1 MANKERR
8 LSARKD
14 CVVQLRFRIARNE
27 LEVNP
32 RPPLHTSDAT
42 DATDNPKTAR
52 NVAVRAPA
60 YLGTLEGESVNLSER
75 GIYFRSRERLSIG
88 EPIELYFTLPR
99 ELTGR
104 YIEHVRCSA
113 RVVHV
118 EPVVDLEGMI
128 GAGAAV
134 ERFEPMSAAH
144 DWGN

>member
-1 MANKERR
+1 MTNKERR
-8 LSARKD
+8 LSPRKG
-14 CVVQLRFRIARNE
+14 CVVQLRFRIASNE
-27 LEVNP
+27 FEISQRSADTTGVT
-32 RPPLHTSDAT
+32 RD
-42 DATDNPKTAR
+42 
-52 NVAVRAPA
+52 VAVRAPA

-75 GIYFRSRERLSIG
+75 GIYFRSRERLCIG
-88 EPIELYFTLPR
+88 EPIEMYFTLPR

-118 EPVVDLEGMI
+118 EPAVDTEGMI
-128 GAGAAV
+128 GVGAAV

>member
-1 MANKERR
+1 MAKKERR
-8 LSARKD
+8 LSPRKD

-27 LEVNP
+27 FEIN
-32 RPPLHTSDAT
+32 RRFADTT
-42 DATDNPKTAR
+42 DVTRDI
-52 NVAVRAPA
+52 AVRAPA

-75 GIYFRSRERLSIG
+75 GIYFRSRERLCIG
-88 EPIELYFTLPR
+88 EPIEMYFTLPR

-118 EPVVDLEGMI
+118 EPVVDVEGMI

>member
-1 MANKERR
+1 MAKKERR
-8 LSARKD
+8 LSPRKD

-27 LEVNP
+27 FEIK
-32 RPPLHTSDAT
+32 RRFADAT
-42 DATDNPKTAR
+42 DVTRDI
-52 NVAVRAPA
+52 AVRAPA

-75 GIYFRSRERLSIG
+75 GIYFRSRERLCIG
-88 EPIELYFTLPR
+88 EPIEMYFTLPR

-118 EPVVDLEGMI
+118 EPVVDVEGMI

-144 DWGN
+144 DWVN